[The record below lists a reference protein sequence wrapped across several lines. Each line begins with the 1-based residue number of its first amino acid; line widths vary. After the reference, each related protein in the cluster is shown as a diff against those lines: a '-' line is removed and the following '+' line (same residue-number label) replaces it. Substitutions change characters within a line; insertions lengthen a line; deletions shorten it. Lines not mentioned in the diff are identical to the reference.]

1 MDKYKELLEKICRE
15 DGLTACVLVTQK
27 DIPDDMV
34 QVGLVGCGD
43 NGKNLQA
50 LVSYGI
56 DLTRQA
62 MEQKEAADGID
73 R

>member
-27 DIPDDMV
+27 DIPDDKRLIDIT
-34 QVGLVGCGD
+34 GYGD
-43 NGKNLQA
+43 NLDW
-50 LVSYGI
+50 LVNNGF
-56 DLTRQA
+56 DLIRKKYK
-62 MEQKEAADGID
+62 EQEEAADGTD

>member
-1 MDKYKELLEKICRE
+1 M
-15 DGLTACVLVTQK
+15 TQK

-34 QVGLVGCGD
+34 QIDLIGCGD
-43 NGKNLQA
+43 NGENLQK

-62 MEQKEAADGID
+62 MKQKEAADGTD